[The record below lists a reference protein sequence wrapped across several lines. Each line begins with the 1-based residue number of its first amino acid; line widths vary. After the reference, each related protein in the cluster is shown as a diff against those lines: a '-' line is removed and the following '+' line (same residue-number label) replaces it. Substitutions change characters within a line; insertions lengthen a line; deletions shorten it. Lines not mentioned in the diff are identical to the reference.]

1 MLLQDSLQR
10 NVNILFDLPGHWLP
24 VSCRIKFKLCVLVY
38 RHFEETLPPYLS
50 SVLKTYHPQRSLRSS
65 TDRLLV
71 IPRVNLKS
79 AGERSFRY
87 AASVEWNSLPK
98 PLRFTPTLAQFKK
111 NLKTHFFHQAF
122 PECN

>member
-1 MLLQDSLQR
+1 MNQGEKFSNLQYFCQMIFGKYSIKMLPQ
-10 NVNILFDLPGHWLP
+10 I
-24 VSCRIKFKLCVLVY
+24 
-38 RHFEETLPPYLS
+38 
-50 SVLKTYHPQRSLRSS
+50 KTYHPQRSLRSS
-65 TDRLLV
+65 TDRLLE